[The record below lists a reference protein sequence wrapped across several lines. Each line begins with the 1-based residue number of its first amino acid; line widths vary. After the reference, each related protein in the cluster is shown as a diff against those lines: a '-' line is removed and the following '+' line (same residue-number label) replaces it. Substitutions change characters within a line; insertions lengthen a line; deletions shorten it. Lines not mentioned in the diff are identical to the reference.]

1 MKRRHRG
8 LDDEDASLWAH
19 VTKGVKPLAG
29 RGALRHAPAMPDQGK
44 EEPPRHRPAPAR
56 PAATPV
62 PTLTPLA
69 PIERRT
75 RAALKRGS
83 ERVDAVLDLHGL
95 TQDAAHAALRR
106 FLAAA
111 QRDGE
116 KFVLVITGKGSTDS
130 PGGGRGVLKRMV
142 PLWLR
147 APELR
152 PLVVGF
158 EDAAHRHGGAG
169 ALYVRLRRG
178 REPS

>member
-8 LDDEDASLWAH
+8 LDDEDTSLWAH
-19 VTKGVKPLAG
+19 VTKNVKPLAG
-29 RGALRHAPAMPDQGK
+29 RGALQHAPAMPDQGK
-44 EEPPRHRPAPAR
+44 PEPAPNRPLPAR
-56 PAATPV
+56 AV
-62 PTLTPLA
+62 EQHLTPLA

-83 ERVDAVLDLHGL
+83 ERVDAVLDLHGH

-106 FLAAA
+106 FLAGA
-111 QRDGE
+111 QRDGQ
-116 KFVLVITGKGSTDS
+116 KFVLVVTGKGSTDS

-152 PLVVGF
+152 GLVVGF
-158 EDAAHRHGGAG
+158 EEAAHRHGGAG

-178 REPS
+178 RDHDPQ

>member
-8 LDDEDASLWAH
+8 LDDEDVSLWAH
-19 VTKGVKPLAG
+19 VTKGVKPLTGHA
-29 RGALRHAPAMPDQGK
+29 AVRHAPVKIDASAP
-44 EEPPRHRPAPAR
+44 ELPRHRP
-56 PAATPV
+56 PAAKPV
-62 PTLTPLA
+62 EDRVPPLA

-83 ERVDAVLDLHGL
+83 ERVDAVLDLHGH
-95 TQDAAHAALRR
+95 TQDVAHAALRR
-106 FLAAA
+106 FLVGA
-111 QRDGE
+111 QRDGQ
-116 KFVLVITGKGSTDS
+116 KFVLIVTGKGSTDS

-152 PLVVGF
+152 GLVVGF
-158 EDAAHRHGGAG
+158 EEAAHRHGGAG

-178 REPS
+178 RDHDPR

>member
-19 VTKGVKPLAG
+19 VTKSVKPLAG
-29 RGALRHAPAMPDQGK
+29 RGALRHAPAMPNPNR
-44 EEPPRHRPAPAR
+44 EEQPRHRPP
-56 PAATPV
+56 PTKPV
-62 PTLTPLA
+62 EDRVPPLA

-75 RAALKRGS
+75 RAALERGS
-83 ERVDAVLDLHGL
+83 ESVDAVLDLHGH
-95 TQDAAHAALRR
+95 TQDVAHAALRR
-106 FLAAA
+106 FLAGA
-111 QRDGE
+111 QRDGL
-116 KFVLVITGKGSTDS
+116 KFVLIVTGKGSTDS

-152 PLVVGF
+152 ALVVGF
-158 EDAAHRHGGAG
+158 DEAAHRHGGAG

-178 REPS
+178 RDPGAQ